1 LLAVEYLEMRFCS
14 NTLSIVLGI
23 VLGISTISYTTT
35 YAFLPSSTISIR
47 HTTLSATDDIDKS
60 LISQLAF
67 YPSDEPLSERLKN
80 VQETFDDTRKEGIG
94 KFFSDEFEA
103 ANKIIK
109 GNADSAT
116 SKAND
121 VISKSIEDSD
131 GDGDYLLREGFMKM
145 SETGKALAH
154 ELWEV
159 RQEFDELKAAKIVE
173 EAAEDVVSTD
183 VLIEK
188 GEWIY
193 VFMCV

>member
-1 LLAVEYLEMRFCS
+1 MRFCS
-14 NTLSIVLGI
+14 DTLSIVLGI
-23 VLGISTISYTTT
+23 SAYTTT
-35 YAFLPSSTISIR
+35 HAFIHTLLPSSTISIR
-47 HTTLSATDDIDKS
+47 QTTLSATDDIDKS

-80 VQETFDDTRKEGIG
+80 VQEAFDDTVRKEGIG

-116 SKAND
+116 SNAND
-121 VISKSIEDSD
+121 VITKSIEDSD

-188 GEWIY
+188 GEWMY
-193 VFMCV
+193 SFVCVYAYMICT

>member
-1 LLAVEYLEMRFCS
+1 MRFCS

-23 VLGISTISYTTT
+23 SAVSHTTNT
-35 YAFLPSSTISIR
+35 HAFLTLPSSTISLR
-47 HTTLSATDDIDKS
+47 HTTLSATDDVDKS

-80 VQETFDDTRKEGIG
+80 VQEAFDDTVRKEGIG

-116 SKAND
+116 TNAND

-131 GDGDYLLREGFMKM
+131 GDGDYLLREGFQKM
-145 SETGKALAH
+145 GDVGKDLAH

-188 GEWIY
+188 GEWMY
-193 VFMCV
+193 VFVYVCDVHMICS

>member
-1 LLAVEYLEMRFCS
+1 MRFCS

-23 VLGISTISYTTT
+23 GISTISYTTKT
-35 YAFLPSSTISIR
+35 NTHAFLHTLPSSTISLR
-47 HTTLSATDDIDKS
+47 YTTLSATDDIDKS

-80 VQETFDDTRKEGIG
+80 VQEAFDDAVRKEGIG

-121 VISKSIEDSD
+121 VITKSMEDSD

-188 GEWIY
+188 GEWFH
-193 VFMCV
+193 VVMCV

>member
-1 LLAVEYLEMRFCS
+1 MRFSS
-14 NTLSIVLGI
+14 NTLSI
-23 VLGISTISYTTT
+23 VLGISTISYTTKLNT
-35 YAFLPSSTISIR
+35 HAFIHTLLPSSKISIR
-47 HTTLSATDDIDKS
+47 QTTLSATDDIDKS

-80 VQETFDDTRKEGIG
+80 VQEAFDDTMRKEGIG

-116 SKAND
+116 TNAND
-121 VISKSIEDSD
+121 VITKSIEDSD
-131 GDGDYLLREGFMKM
+131 GEGDYLLREGFMKM

-188 GEWIY
+188 GEWVY
-193 VFMCV
+193 VFVCV

>member
-1 LLAVEYLEMRFCS
+1 MRFCS

-35 YAFLPSSTISIR
+35 YAFLHTLPSSTISIR
-47 HTTLSATDDIDKS
+47 HTRLSATDDIDKS
-60 LISQLAF
+60 LISRLAF

-80 VQETFDDTRKEGIG
+80 VQEAFDDTVRKEGIG

-116 SKAND
+116 TNADD
-121 VISKSIEDSD
+121 VITKSIEDSD
-131 GDGDYLLREGFMKM
+131 GDGDYLLREGFQKM
-145 SETGKALAH
+145 SDVGKDLVH

-188 GEWIY
+188 GE
-193 VFMCV
+193 

>member
-1 LLAVEYLEMRFCS
+1 MRFCS

-23 VLGISTISYTTT
+23 SAISCTTT
-35 YAFLPSSTISIR
+35 ITHAFLTLPSSTI
-47 HTTLSATDDIDKS
+47 ATDDIDKS

-80 VQETFDDTRKEGIG
+80 VQETFDTTVRKEGIG

-116 SKAND
+116 TKAND

-131 GDGDYLLREGFMKM
+131 GDGDYLLREGFQKM
-145 SETGKALAH
+145 SDVGKDLVH

-188 GEWIY
+188 GE
-193 VFMCV
+193 